1 MVRIQQGVPSLSVL
15 MRALTN
21 GNTITKDEDMQ
32 LDEMKAKLLEVRKA
46 RNAVGKAAMQSLI
59 ADFDKQART
68 GKEVD
73 GMALIKKYVANSKDN
88 MRLEKDRGNTAGY
101 EAYRAEVDFLET
113 LLPKQLTHK
122 ELYDIINTGQF
133 ANIGEV
139 MQFLRCNYQGQ
150 YDAKAASIIAK
161 EVL

>member
-1 MVRIQQGVPSLSVL
+1 MF
-15 MRALTN
+15 TN

-73 GMALIKKYVANSKDN
+73 GMALIKKYVANAKGN

-113 LLPKQLTHK
+113 LLPKQLTEA
-122 ELYDIINTGQF
+122 ELREVIEGGCFN
-133 ANIGEV
+133 NIGQV
-139 MQFLRCNYQGQ
+139 MKHLREHYQGQ
-150 YDAKAASIIAK
+150 YDGGLASKIAR
-161 EVL
+161 EVV

>member
-1 MVRIQQGVPSLSVL
+1 MFK
-15 MRALTN
+15 N

-73 GMALIKKYVANSKDN
+73 GMALIKKYVANAKDN

-113 LLPKQLTHK
+113 LLPKQLTEA
-122 ELYDIINTGQF
+122 ELREIIETGAF
-133 ANIGEV
+133 KGIGQV
-139 MQFLRCNYQGQ
+139 MKHLREHYQGQ

-161 EVL
+161 DVL